1 MQRRAVLVIGLFM
14 LAAACS
20 SSKKAQPPATTT
32 TSLAPTT
39 TTTTG
44 GSVPGTT
51 PGTTTPTTPTTPPSS
66 GSDIRVTGLKGPSSP
81 VSCNAQVQLIEVSWT
96 TSGASKVELRIDGG
110 NPYHYS
116 NGSHT
121 ETLPLIC
128 DGKSHVYE
136 LTATG
141 PGNTVSQSITLQSTK
156 A

>member
-1 MQRRAVLVIGLFM
+1 MQRRVVLVIGLLM

-20 SSKKAQPPATTT
+20 SDKKAQPPTSTT

-51 PGTTTPTTPTTPPSS
+51 PGTTTPSPPTTTGSS
-66 GSDIRVTGLKGPSSP
+66 GSDIRVTGFTGPSSP
-81 VSCNAQVQLIEVSWT
+81 VSCNAQIQLIELSWT

-110 NPYHYS
+110 VPYHYS

-121 ETLPLIC
+121 ETLPLTC
-128 DGKSHVYE
+128 DGKSHIYK
-136 LTATG
+136 LTASG
-141 PGNTVSQSITLQSTK
+141 PGTTASQSITLETQK
-156 A
+156 R